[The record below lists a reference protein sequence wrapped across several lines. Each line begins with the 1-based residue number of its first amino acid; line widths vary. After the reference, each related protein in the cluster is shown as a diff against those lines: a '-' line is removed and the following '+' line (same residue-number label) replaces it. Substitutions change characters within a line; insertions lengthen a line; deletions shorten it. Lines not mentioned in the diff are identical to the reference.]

1 MSITVLLASS
11 YMMWKKTKDFP
22 LGAKGVR
29 LLLLVRGFG
38 GFFGVSAMYY
48 SLLYLPLADATVITF
63 LSPVIACAA
72 CAILLKEEFSRMEQ
86 LAAFISLLG
95 VVLIARP
102 TAIFSYFQQAAAAT
116 GTTQL
121 PATSVNNSTEDGTA
135 LLYREATSQQKVLA
149 VAVAMVGVL
158 GGATVITTLRWISN
172 RAHVCICYIPSILS
186 YQVL

>member
-1 MSITVLLASS
+1 
-11 YMMWKKTKDFP
+11 MMVKKTRDFP

-38 GFFGVSAMYY
+38 GFVGVFGVYF

-63 LSPVIACAA
+63 LSPVIGCAVCAA
-72 CAILLKEEFSRMEQ
+72 LLKEEFSRMEQ

-116 GTTQL
+116 DKTQQ
-121 PATSVNNSTEDGTA
+121 PASSANNITDDATA
-135 LLYREATSQQKVLA
+135 SLYREATSQQKVLA

-172 RAHVCICYIPSILS
+172 RAHVRIASLPVPRPNSLS
-186 YQVL
+186 DSTL